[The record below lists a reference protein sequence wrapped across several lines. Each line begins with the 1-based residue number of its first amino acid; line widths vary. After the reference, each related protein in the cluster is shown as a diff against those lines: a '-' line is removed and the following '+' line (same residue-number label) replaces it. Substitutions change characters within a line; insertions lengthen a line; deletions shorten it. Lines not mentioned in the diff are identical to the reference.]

1 MPSTSKSQQ
10 RLMGVAYAVKSG
22 DMQLSDVDN
31 AYRDKVEELV
41 NGMTLKDLKDFA
53 STPHEDLPE
62 EVKESYVNE
71 ALKMLIDPLMHK
83 IMKQFGFSRDPQIK
97 AELREEIKAAVAA
110 VLVKHDIIVEAND
123 HEVGMALGQ
132 LESIINAAMDLEE
145 KIGTEEKDLPGW
157 IQDHISQSY
166 NYIKQANDNYH
177 ELKNENLSAVT
188 PAMLGGMGDVS
199 LPNGDA
205 IGSGDVPAGPGKA
218 KKRKKLMSVEDFI
231 QEQKQIKPFEPE
243 QGEGEALGEGEYE
256 KGSANDPDQEM
267 AQQAARHRAAANV
280 ITFSQF
286 ANRI

>member
-123 HEVGMALGQ
+123 HEVGMGLSSLKSSVRSAK
-132 LESIINAAMDLEE
+132 II
-145 KIGTEEKDLPGW
+145 
-157 IQDHISQSY
+157 Y
-166 NYIKQANDNYH
+166 DN
-177 ELKNENLSAVT
+177 
-188 PAMLGGMGDVS
+188 
-199 LPNGDA
+199 
-205 IGSGDVPAGPGKA
+205 I
-218 KKRKKLMSVEDFI
+218 KKRNIEDLDGWVQEKMTLASDYLKSVADYMED
-231 QEQKQIKPFEPE
+231 
-243 QGEGEALGEGEYE
+243 LDEYD
-256 KGSANDPDQEM
+256 KDGTNT
-267 AQQAARHRAAANV
+267 N
-280 ITFSQF
+280 
-286 ANRI
+286 